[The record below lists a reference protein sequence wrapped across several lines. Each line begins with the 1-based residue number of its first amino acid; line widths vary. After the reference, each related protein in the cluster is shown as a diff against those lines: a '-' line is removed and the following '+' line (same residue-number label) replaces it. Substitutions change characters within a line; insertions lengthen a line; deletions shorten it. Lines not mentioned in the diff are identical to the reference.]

1 MLFRSRLA
9 ERLKPLNIHVGRESS
24 AARDKRMDMCV
35 EFMCDGRRI
44 ALPIEVKKEDNDR
57 LWTAWRDQLQV
68 LYTIDPD
75 AQGFGLYLVL
85 WFGVKVEPHPDGLKP
100 LSAEQLRSALEERI
114 PAESRHRL
122 AVQVLDLSWPADA
135 A

>member
-1 MLFRSRLA
+1 
-9 ERLKPLNIHVGRESS
+9 
-24 AARDKRMDMCV
+24 MDMCI
-35 EFMCDGRRI
+35 EFMRDGRRT

-57 LWTAWRDQLQV
+57 LWTAWRDQLQA
-68 LYTIDPD
+68 LYTIDPN

-85 WFGVKVEPHPDGLKP
+85 WFGVKLQSHPEGLKP
-100 LSAEQLRSALEERI
+100 LSAEQLQRALEDRI
-114 PAESRHRL
+114 PAENRHRL